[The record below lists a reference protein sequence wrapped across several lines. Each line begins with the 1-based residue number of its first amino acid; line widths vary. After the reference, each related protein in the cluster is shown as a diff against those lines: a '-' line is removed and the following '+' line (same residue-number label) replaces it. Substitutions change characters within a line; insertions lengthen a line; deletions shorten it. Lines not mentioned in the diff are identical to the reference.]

1 MGQGFTNFWCVALTL
16 RFIVH
21 PVHVLLDVPRFVS
34 ILKFNHEVWSIIS
47 PLPTFVLEDVDRIGL
62 RVSNLFVPM
71 GIFQGMFFL

>member
-1 MGQGFTNFWCVALTL
+1 MGQGFTNSWRAALTL

-21 PVHVLLDVPRFVS
+21 PVHVLLDMPRFVP
-34 ILKFNHEVWSIIS
+34 ILKFNHKVWSIIS

-71 GIFQGMFFL
+71 GIF